1 MGKRRRPT
9 SLRRTGRAADVSV
22 STTAKAPHVFLRGSS
37 RLTDTIISVIDG
49 SGADDAVEG
58 TNTDGWIVRIVLG
71 KALSR
76 NSTVV
81 LNYNQAAVQRGLTSD
96 EYPVL
101 IEAFS
106 GPSTDATTNLPQ
118 FPVVEQKKITVELAA
133 DGSGEVT
140 FTFEGRMV
148 AALTADNHN
157 TDASIPAGIVKDD
170 ARSLVLTYMP
180 VGNMGKGGF
189 EFRMPSG
196 WSAADILTS
205 GDTKTTPAE
214 GEVTA
219 GTTVTSVFPEYFGET
234 GGYALEITLV
244 LDIAGSQ

>member
-1 MGKRRRPT
+1 MQ
-9 SLRRTGRAADVSV
+9 
-22 STTAKAPHVFLRGSS
+22 
-37 RLTDTIISVIDG
+37 
-49 SGADDAVEG
+49 G
-58 TNTDGWIVRIVLG
+58 T
-71 KALSR
+71 
-76 NSTVV
+76 
-81 LNYNQAAVQRGLTSD
+81 
-96 EYPVL
+96 
-101 IEAFS
+101 
-106 GPSTDATTNLPQ
+106 TTNLPQ
-118 FPVVEQKKITVELAA
+118 FPVKEQKKVTVELAA

-140 FTFEGRMV
+140 FTFDGTPV

-214 GEVTA
+214 GEVKA

-234 GGYALEITLV
+234 GGYTARDHL
-244 LDIAGSQ
+244 GRYNRSQ